1 MKKRTFVKG
10 LLLSAGA
17 LLLPKKAK
25 ALEYYPNKSDKKW
38 AVLYAT
44 WCGSTRDAGV
54 WISEGMDG
62 IANVFDVRE
71 NPDLAQYDNVVIG
84 GAIRA
89 NVTSQE
95 LQDYLKKNRDILK
108 NKIRGYFAVC
118 GNMMRPVGP
127 EQTKALIENH
137 IEVLTGVSGKPSRV
151 FLGRVTFGLMEPE
164 VRKQMEGFKMPEYD
178 NLKRSECMEF
188 GKELLKTASPGK

>member
-1 MKKRTFVKG
+1 M
-10 LLLSAGA
+10 LLSAA
-17 LLLPKKAK
+17 AFFLPKKAR

-71 NPDLAQYDNVVIG
+71 NPDLSKYDHVVIG
-84 GAIRA
+84 GAIRS

-95 LQDYLKKNRDILK
+95 LQDFLKQNREVLK
-108 NKIRGYFAVC
+108 SRIRGYFAVC
-118 GNMMRPVGP
+118 GHMMRPVGRS
-127 EQTKALIENH
+127 K
-137 IEVLTGVSGKPSRV
+137 
-151 FLGRVTFGLMEPE
+151 
-164 VRKQMEGFKMPEYD
+164 
-178 NLKRSECMEF
+178 LKCLSIIIWHN
-188 GKELLKTASPGK
+188 

>member
-1 MKKRTFVKG
+1 MNKRTFFKTG
-10 LLLSAGA
+10 LLGMSA
-17 LLLPKKAK
+17 LFFPRKAFP
-25 ALEYYPNKSDKKW
+25 LEYYPMPSEKKW

-44 WCGSTRDAGV
+44 WCGSARDAAL

-71 NPDLAQYDNVVIG
+71 SPDLSGYDHVIIG

-89 NVTSQE
+89 GVTSQL
-95 LQDYLKKNRDILK
+95 LQDYLVKNKETLK

-118 GNMMRPVGP
+118 GNMMQPVGP
-127 EQTKALIENH
+127 EQTTAFINNH
-137 IEVLTGVSGKPSRV
+137 LAKICGVSGLPSRV
-151 FLGRVTFGLMEPE
+151 FLGRITWGLMEPD
-164 VRKQMEGFKMPEYD
+164 VRKQMESFPGIHEYD

-188 GKELLKTASPGK
+188 GKEVHTLV

>member
-17 LLLPKKAK
+17 LLLPKKAR

-38 AVLYAT
+38 AVLYGT

-71 NPDLAQYDNVVIG
+71 NPDLSKYDHIVIG
-84 GAIRA
+84 GAIRS

-95 LQDYLKKNRDILK
+95 LQDYLKKNKDMLK

-127 EQTKALIENH
+127 EQTKLFIDNH
-137 IEVLTGVSGKPSRV
+137 LVQLTGVGNVPSKV
-151 FLGRVTFGLMEPE
+151 FLGRITYGLMEPD

-188 GKELLKTASPGK
+188 GKELLKTVSS